1 MKKIVALVALAVVLL
16 GVALP
21 PADAHHGGHGHGHG
35 HGALA
40 LAAFAAFNVLFL
52 PFTLAAALVPPVVY
66 APPAPVYSSP
76 APVYSSPAPA
86 YSSSAPVA
94 NTRAAYAAAPA
105 PAVSRQVVYPHG
117 RYVLF
122 GDGVSRAYQWI
133 WVPNAPPPGSAPG
146 Y

>member
-1 MKKIVALVALAVVLL
+1 MKKLVALVALAVVLL

-21 PADAHHGGHGHGHG
+21 PADAHGGHGHG

-40 LAAFAAFNVLFL
+40 LAAFAAFNVLFR

-66 APPAPVYSSP
+66 APPA
-76 APVYSSPAPA
+76 AVYSSPAPA
-86 YSSSAPVA
+86 VYSSPAPAVY
-94 NTRAAYAAAPA
+94 TRPAYAAASAPA

-122 GDGVSRAYQWI
+122 GDGVNRAYQWI

>member
-1 MKKIVALVALAVVLL
+1 MKKLVALVALAAVLL

-21 PADAHHGGHGHGHG
+21 PAEAHGGHG

-66 APPAPVYSSP
+66 APPPAVYSSSEP
-76 APVYSSPAPA
+76 AVY
-86 YSSSAPVA
+86 
-94 NTRAAYAAAPA
+94 TRPAYAAASASAPA
-105 PAVSRQVVYPHG
+105 RAVSRQVVYPHG

-122 GDGVSRAYQWI
+122 GDGVNRAYQWI

>member
-1 MKKIVALVALAVVLL
+1 MALVALAVVLL

-21 PADAHHGGHGHGHG
+21 PADAPGGHGHG

-52 PFTLAAALVPPVVY
+52 PFTLAAALVPPVAY
-66 APPAPVYSSP
+66 APPAAVYASP

-86 YSSSAPVA
+86 VD
-94 NTRAAYAAAPA
+94 TRPAYATASGPA

>member
-1 MKKIVALVALAVVLL
+1 MKKLVALVALAAVLL

-21 PADAHHGGHGHGHG
+21 PAAAHGGHGHGHGHG

-76 APVYSSPAPA
+76 APVYSSPAP
-86 YSSSAPVA
+86 VVD
-94 NTRAAYAAAPA
+94 TRPTYAAAAAPAPA

-122 GDGVSRAYQWI
+122 GDGVNRAYQWI

>member
-1 MKKIVALVALAVVLL
+1 MKKLVALVVLAVVLL

-21 PADAHHGGHGHGHG
+21 PADAHGGHG

-52 PFTLAAALVPPVVY
+52 PFAIAAAVTPPVVY
-66 APPAPVYSSP
+66 APPP
-76 APVYSSPAPA
+76 AVYSSPAPA
-86 YSSSAPVA
+86 VY
-94 NTRAAYAAAPA
+94 TRPAYAAASAPA

-122 GDGVSRAYQWI
+122 GDGVNRAYQWI

>member
-1 MKKIVALVALAVVLL
+1 MKKLVALVVLAAVLL

-21 PADAHHGGHGHGHG
+21 PADAHGGNA
-35 HGALA
+35 ALA

-66 APPAPVYSSP
+66 APPSP
-76 APVYSSPAPA
+76 AVYSSPAPA
-86 YSSSAPVA
+86 VY
-94 NTRAAYAAAPA
+94 TRPAYAASAPA
-105 PAVSRQVVYPHG
+105 PAISRQVVYPHG

-122 GDGVSRAYQWI
+122 GDGVNRAYQWI